1 MISCLSV
8 TEFEVFV
15 NSIILGSV
23 GPAEVINHS
32 ASVSEV
38 VCKNSW
44 STKRYILSGFLVW

>member
-15 NSIILGSV
+15 NSIIPGSV

-38 VCKNSW
+38 FCKNS
-44 STKRYILSGFLVW
+44 